1 MEEKRRRRGG
11 RGERDTRGY
20 VIITRRAAAEVYKA
34 VVFSIFTN
42 KS

>member
-1 MEEKRRRRGG
+1 MDRKRRRRGG
-11 RGERDTRGY
+11 GGERDTRGY
-20 VIITRRAAAEVYKA
+20 VIITRRAAEVYKA